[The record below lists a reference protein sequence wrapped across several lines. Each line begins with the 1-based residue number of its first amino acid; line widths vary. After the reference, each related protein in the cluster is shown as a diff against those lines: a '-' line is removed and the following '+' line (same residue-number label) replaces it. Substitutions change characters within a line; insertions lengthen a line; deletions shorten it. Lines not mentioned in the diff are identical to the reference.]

1 MKGKAEHTE
10 AAEPAPVDGL
20 EVVDKKDLVKAM
32 ADVFDGAVREI
43 GYVDKRTNERIG
55 KLEEK
60 VKMTAVVGGVIAAA
74 LCFVMI
80 LRKGD

>member
-1 MKGKAEHTE
+1 MKGNAKHTE

-60 VKMTAVVGGVIAAA
+60 VKMTSVVGGVIAAA